1 MPVRVAMVVKE
12 AVRFL
17 RATIPATVEIRSRFE
32 DPHATVM
39 ANSVALHQIM
49 MNLCTNGVHALGG
62 QPGRLE
68 IEVARAETV
77 PGDPAGAPG
86 PETGPFVRISVA
98 DNGCGMEAE
107 VIERIFDPY
116 FTTKEK
122 GVGTGLGL
130 AVVHGIVAKHGG
142 TVRVES
148 APGRGSAFHVY
159 LPLADL
165 APPPKVKMPGPAGGG
180 GRGRILFVD
189 DEKMLTEIAH
199 QALTRLG
206 YEVETRTG
214 PIEALELF
222 RAKPRHFD
230 LVITDQT
237 MPGMTGEALAA
248 EINRLR
254 PGIPILL
261 CTGYS
266 QTLNPNQL
274 FPRGIRALIMKPILI
289 NELDAAIRKA
299 LAD

>member
-1 MPVRVAMVVKE
+1 
-12 AVRFL
+12 
-17 RATIPATVEIRSRFE
+17 
-32 DPHATVM
+32 
-39 ANSVALHQIM
+39 
-49 MNLCTNGVHALGG
+49 
-62 QPGRLE
+62 
-68 IEVARAETV
+68 
-77 PGDPAGAPG
+77 
-86 PETGPFVRISVA
+86 
-98 DNGCGMEAE
+98 
-107 VIERIFDPY
+107 
-116 FTTKEK
+116 
-122 GVGTGLGL
+122 
-130 AVVHGIVAKHGG
+130 
-142 TVRVES
+142 
-148 APGRGSAFHVY
+148 
-159 LPLADL
+159 
-165 APPPKVKMPGPAGGG
+165 MPGPAGGG